1 MADPI
6 LEVQD
11 IHCGY
16 DGVPVIHG
24 ISLEV
29 TPGELVAIVGANGAG
44 KTTTM
49 RTIAGLMHPF
59 SGSIHFEGRDIS
71 RMKAHETIRLGI
83 SYVPEGR
90 RLFSKLTIQENLEL
104 GAFTKNDRREIDQSL
119 EQVFELFPKL
129 YDRRTQ
135 VAETMSGGE
144 QQMVAIARGLMS
156 NPRLLLLDELSLG
169 LMPSLVE
176 KVMEA
181 VVSINRTG
189 VTVLL
194 VEQMVQE
201 ALEIADRGYV
211 IQTGKIVQQG
221 TAKELLHSPEVRKAY
236 MGM

>member
-1 MADPI
+1 
-6 LEVQD
+6 
-11 IHCGY
+11 
-16 DGVPVIHG
+16 
-24 ISLEV
+24 
-29 TPGELVAIVGANGAG
+29 
-44 KTTTM
+44 
-49 RTIAGLMHPF
+49 
-59 SGSIHFEGRDIS
+59 
-71 RMKAHETIRLGI
+71 
-83 SYVPEGR
+83 
-90 RLFSKLTIQENLEL
+90 
-104 GAFTKNDRREIDQSL
+104 